1 MNTASNVIY
10 LASMAMSQDHHQ
22 ILVVEDDPAIAGLV
36 AGALKR
42 AGYGVSIAADVKKAR
57 FLLTEEPPDLI
68 VLDLMLPGE
77 SGLDL
82 ARSLVDKPRTPPII
96 MLTALTELSNRL
108 AGFAAGADDYINKPF
123 SSEELIARI
132 EAVLRRAAHPPAV
145 APHIALVFEGWKMN
159 IRGRTLTTPDH
170 VEIVLTSAEFDVL
183 ATLCMSAGKV
193 LSRDQ
198 IVLKSQGRRVEP
210 YDRSVDTLISR
221 LRQKIEADPAMPMMI
236 KTVRNGGYVF
246 TPAVTQV
253 SE

>member
-1 MNTASNVIY
+1 
-10 LASMAMSQDHHQ
+10 
-22 ILVVEDDPAIAGLV
+22 
-36 AGALKR
+36 
-42 AGYGVSIAADVKKAR
+42 
-57 FLLTEEPPDLI
+57 
-68 VLDLMLPGE
+68 
-77 SGLDL
+77 
-82 ARSLVDKPRTPPII
+82 
-96 MLTALTELSNRL
+96 
-108 AGFAAGADDYINKPF
+108 
-123 SSEELIARI
+123 
-132 EAVLRRAAHPPAV
+132 
-145 APHIALVFEGWKMN
+145 MN